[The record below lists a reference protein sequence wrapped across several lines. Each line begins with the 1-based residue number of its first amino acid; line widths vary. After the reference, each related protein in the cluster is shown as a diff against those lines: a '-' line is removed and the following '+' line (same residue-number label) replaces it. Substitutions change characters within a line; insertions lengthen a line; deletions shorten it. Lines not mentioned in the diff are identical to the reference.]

1 LGARGGEPRESNP
14 RGGFCHMFLSLG
26 ILPLWGFASLFSFR
40 NWKKGNSENNEISQ
54 KFRKIKKKIE
64 NMNKTI
70 SRI

>member
-1 LGARGGEPRESNP
+1 
-14 RGGFCHMFLSLG
+14 MFLSLG
-26 ILPLWGFASLFSFR
+26 ILPLRGFASLFPFG
-40 NWKKGNSENNEISQ
+40 NWKKRNSENNEISQ